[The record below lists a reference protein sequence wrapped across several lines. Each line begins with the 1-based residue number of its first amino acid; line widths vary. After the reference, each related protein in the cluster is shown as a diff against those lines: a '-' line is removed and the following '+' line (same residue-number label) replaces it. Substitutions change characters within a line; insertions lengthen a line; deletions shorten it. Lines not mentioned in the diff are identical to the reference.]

1 MHTIISAEDI
11 TFEVMMFVDFFLTI
25 KWTYLIFNVAVL
37 VFNFSEA
44 YFLIERMNAWSIMLN
59 VSNNMYWR
67 ICQCNYC
74 LFIIDNFDYWPF
86 EYNRASTFRTFS
98 YLRHCHLGGK
108 TCTACFFQVLLWY
121 LVWSYISISPLEFVI
136 LKLKVPQKRNAYGGR
151 YLVLS
156 LMHIVFLILLSK
168 EEVSMSLMVTSG
180 RNRVYNENKLKKI
193 NLSCFPNLLKTS

>member
-1 MHTIISAEDI
+1 
-11 TFEVMMFVDFFLTI
+11 MMFVDFFLTI

-86 EYNRASTFRTFS
+86 EYNRASTFRTFLHS
-98 YLRHCHLGGK
+98 LLLSSSSLISCLVLYL
-108 TCTACFFQVLLWY
+108 
-121 LVWSYISISPLEFVI
+121 YISSWV
-136 LKLKVPQKRNAYGGR
+136 R
-151 YLVLS
+151 YLEIEGPSETECVWWSVSSALFDAYS
-156 LMHIVFLILLSK
+156 FLDITVK
-168 EEVSMSLMVTSG
+168 RRG
-180 RNRVYNENKLKKI
+180 FNESHGYIRKKQSI
-193 NLSCFPNLLKTS
+193 